1 MRKKAILAFVLAA
14 VLLLSS
20 CALVEK
26 DLAVDNATV
35 IIQLGDETISK
46 IQVNNALETE
56 LYYQAQYYSMLY
68 GTSIDTTD
76 PEIRANLLD
85 STLDNLAQQ
94 LVLRQK
100 ARELGFETFTA
111 DEDTAIRE
119 TAQSNMDSD
128 KEAVKAE
135 FFADTALEGEA
146 LEAGISQKMTE
157 LGLIF
162 DQYYESAKAEAA
174 QKKLRDSVIASVTV
188 TDEEIQTE
196 YDSRVAEGK
205 TSYESNLSAYGSS
218 VNSNRDVFYTP
229 AGYRYVKH
237 ILRKFSNENTTALT
251 DLQTKIGGKTNEI
264 ASIDT
269 SISGLPEGTAQDD
282 PERVK
287 LTADKAAL
295 EKEKVDLQVQYDKT
309 LEDAYIALQPTVD
322 EVLTKLSAGED
333 FDALMETYGE
343 DPGMKNSPQKEN
355 GYAVCQDFADFDP
368 AFTGAAMAL
377 AAVGDVSP
385 AVRGQSGIHILKY
398 VSDIA
403 EGPVA
408 LDAVKETV
416 SAEILSTKQNDAY
429 SAQVTAWVEQSGVK
443 IFKDRMN

>member
-111 DEDTAIRE
+111 EEDTAIRE

-135 FFADTALEGEA
+135 FFADTALEGET
-146 LEAGISQKMTE
+146 LEAGISQKKTE
-157 LGLIF
+157 LGLLF

-174 QKKLRDSVIASVTV
+174 QEKLRNSVIASVTV

-196 YDSRVAEGK
+196 YDGRVAQAK
-205 TSYESNLSAYGSS
+205 TTYESNLSAYGSS
-218 VNSNRDVFYTP
+218 VNSNSDVFYAP

-251 DLQTKIGGKTNEI
+251 DLQTKIDGKTEEI
-264 ASIDT
+264 ASIDA

-295 EKEKVDLQVQYDKT
+295 EQEKVDLQVQYDKT
-309 LEDAYIALQPTVD
+309 LEDAYTALQPTVD

-355 GYAVCQDFADFDP
+355 GYAVCQDFASFDP

-398 VSDIA
+398 ASDIA